1 MIKLFVRQSNKII
14 CEKIILLV
22 IQLFKGI
29 VIIIN
34 QLLRS
39 LIEIVVMYLLLK
51 AKVKI
56 KKKWSNHFTL
66 AEVKQSQIQLKVK
79 VKHISNKKLQ
89 N

>member
-56 KKKWSNHFTL
+56 KKK
-66 AEVKQSQIQLKVK
+66 
-79 VKHISNKKLQ
+79 
-89 N
+89 